1 MPSLSM
7 SQGAALAASGALLD
21 EVVSGLRAGA
31 IIPYLGPGIVV
42 EASVPLT
49 PGALAGFF
57 ATKVALPKRTRGN
70 PWAAAQYIE
79 SSRHRTTL
87 TALMAEAFRAPVPAT
102 KLHQALARL
111 KLPMIIDSWYDG
123 AMRTALAEQ
132 GASWG
137 EVQGITRAGIGED
150 CWFRYYDASGAPA
163 SDKDVGHWT
172 TLLYKPHGAVVPAQN
187 FLIADS
193 DYVEVLTEIDIQ
205 SPIPLPVRERRTDRG
220 FLFLGCRFDD
230 QMLRTYARQ
239 IMKRSGG
246 QHYAIFEERELR
258 PNELKFMDQEGIVP
272 LVADVAQLTAAL
284 TEDS

>member
-21 EVVSGLRAGA
+21 EVVAGLRAGT
-31 IIPYLGPGIVV
+31 IIPYLGAGIIS
-42 EASVPLT
+42 EAAAPLT

-57 ATKVALPKRTRGN
+57 ASKIALPKRTRGN

-79 SSRHRTTL
+79 SSRHRNTL
-87 TALMAEAFRAPVPAT
+87 TAIMAEAFRAPVPAT
-102 KLHQALARL
+102 SLHRALAKL

-123 AMRTALAEQ
+123 AMRAALAGQ
-132 GASWG
+132 GESWG

-150 CWFRYYDASGAPA
+150 CWFRYYNAEGEQVT
-163 SDKDVGHWT
+163 DKDVGHWT

-205 SPIPLPVRERRTDRG
+205 SPIPMPVRDRRTDRG

-258 PNELKFMDQEGIVP
+258 PNELKFLDQEGIVP
-272 LVADVAQLTAAL
+272 LVADFAQLTAAL
-284 TEDS
+284 SQDD